1 MPTLQLPAWAQLSP
15 DPAATMGKSP
25 VDTRSCGRGSEHGRL
40 VRLLNGSGVWRA
52 MVSSFLPRDGGRSQA
67 GCPVPGLADLVV
79 TGVFR
84 GGAIP
89 PGTHRGWVT
98 CWGMWRRGR
107 HVPTAAPALG
117 LPFWGR
123 GAAKA
128 APPDH
133 RQSCL
138 SAAPTAAAMA
148 LLGTQRALFSLV
160 GGGHLLSP
168 PVAVAARRP
177 RVVPPGAL
185 VLRLPVPEDMFP
197 GGEGVAVS
205 CLTAALAEESR
216 RSCDRCRDEGNNR
229 GSGKDE
235 TPGRGGRKLALSRE
249 KCCSAFNGKANQTT
263 AGAEAACG
271 GDRGSGLPASAGD
284 AYQDGTW
291 GWVCHLGIWGRQ
303 QRPGTVNKLL
313 GLVWG

>member
-25 VDTRSCGRGSEHGRL
+25 VDARSCGQGTEHGRL

-52 MVSSFLPRDGGRSQA
+52 MVSSFLPREGGRSQA
-67 GCPVPGLADLVV
+67 GCPVPGLADFVV
-79 TGVFR
+79 MGVFP

-98 CWGMWRRGR
+98 CWGMWRRGQ

-117 LPFWGR
+117 LPFWGE
-123 GAAKA
+123 GAATA

-197 GGEGVAVS
+197 GGKGWLYPVSLLPWQRKAGGVV
-205 CLTAALAEESR
+205 TAAETREIIV
-216 RSCDRCRDEGNNR
+216 GV
-229 GSGKDE
+229 GKMR
-235 TPGRGGRKLALSRE
+235 PRGGEVGNWLYL
-249 KCCSAFNGKANQTT
+249 GKNVAQP
-263 AGAEAACG
+263 
-271 GDRGSGLPASAGD
+271 LM
-284 AYQDGTW
+284 
-291 GWVCHLGIWGRQ
+291 GRQ
-303 QRPGTVNKLL
+303 TKPQRVQRQHVVVTEVAASLPLLVMLTRVGPGAGFATWAAL
-313 GLVWG
+313 GQAAETWHS